1 MRFYLF
7 SKEDFVISVVKSERT
22 DNANICY
29 LAGDLEYKIIRMT
42 LNEKY
47 FPKRSR
53 YVITNKLVEAIMNV
67 SANFYAANSIF
78 PNKEEKLQLREQ
90 YQTIGKANLNVVKHQ
105 INLSKRLFNI
115 PSGIIEELFSTITEI
130 EKMYSNWVKSNK
142 KILNREIKKQQE
154 KSDSSDSDI
163 EE

>member
-1 MRFYLF
+1 MRLNL
-7 SKEDFVISVVKSERT
+7 KEGVIIPVVKSERT

-29 LAGDLEYKIIRMT
+29 LAGDLEYKIIKMT

-53 YVITNKLVEAIMNV
+53 YIIANKLVEAIMNV

-105 INLSKRLFNI
+105 LNLSKRLFNI
-115 PSGIIEELFSTITEI
+115 PSGIIDELFSIITEI

-142 KILNREIKKQQE
+142 KILNRELKKQQE
-154 KSDSSDSDI
+154 KADKSDSDI
-163 EE
+163 NK